1 MDSEGRGYCPEW
13 SVILKVEQLEII
25 YIFLCYVWFF
35 IMLGTRYTY
44 KKIDM
49 LKAFIY
55 FFFSQ
60 LEKIY
65 GNVKLKDANTLPF

>member
-1 MDSEGRGYCPEW
+1 MGGHCPEW

-35 IMLGTRYTY
+35 IMLGTRFTY

-49 LKAFIY
+49 LKAVIY

-60 LEKIY
+60 LEKIC
-65 GNVKLKDANTLPF
+65 GNV